1 MDGGWTGNTFLLGCY
16 ALANYGGISVSVSTT
31 YLPTNNPPF
40 TCVLTIVVTSS
51 PTLYVPSHY
60 KRNYLC
66 KWISIKGKY
75 TGNQIVY
82 YEKK

>member
-1 MDGGWTGNTFLLGCY
+1 MVGGQEILFHFY

-40 TCVLTIVVTSS
+40 TIVLTIVVTSS
-51 PTLYVPSHY
+51 PTLYVPSNY

-75 TGNQIVY
+75 TGNQIDYCV
-82 YEKK
+82 ER